1 MMKFQPVINLIG
13 LLLSVLSV
21 FMLVPAIVDFFLESN
36 DWPAFLASS
45 FITLFVGA
53 GLYLSSRGS
62 KSEHLELRQAFLLTN
77 SAWISIAIFGSLPFI
92 FSELNMSVIDAIFES
107 TSGITTT
114 GSTVINNLEDVSYGI
129 LLWRSLL
136 QWLGGIGIIVM
147 AIAILPMLSI
157 GGMQLFKTESYETPE
172 KVIPRAAIFA
182 SGISIIYASLTL
194 FLALMLWFAGM
205 PIFDSIAHSMTTLA
219 TGGYSTKSNS
229 LAAFDSVSIELIITM
244 GMIVGSLPFVHYL
257 SITKN
262 GWKNLIKDEQVKWF
276 LIIVIILVFL
286 VALNL
291 SLNGTDF
298 YKAIRLSLFNVVSII
313 TGTGYG
319 TADFSEWGGFAT
331 TLLLMLMFMGGCA
344 GSTTCGLRMA
354 RIQVLIANAKTQI
367 YKLLTPHAVVV
378 PYYNQK
384 PIPETV
390 AESVM
395 CFFFLY
401 ILVFIILSCLLGSL
415 GLDFI
420 TSISGAASAIG
431 NVGPGLGEIIGPNST
446 FFSIPDLGKILLCFG
461 MVLGRLEIF
470 AILVMFSP
478 SFWKS

>member
-1 MMKFQPVINLIG
+1 MKFEPVINLIG
-13 LLLSVLSV
+13 LLLCTLSA
-21 FMLVPAIVDFFLESN
+21 FMLIPAIVDFLLNSS

-53 GLYLSSRGS
+53 GLYLSSRGN

-77 SAWISIAIFGSLPFI
+77 FAWISISIFGSLPFL
-92 FSELNMSVIDAIFES
+92 FSELNMSLIDAIFES

-114 GSTVINNLEDVSYGI
+114 GATVILNLEQTSSGI
-129 LLWRSLL
+129 LLWRALL

-172 KVIPRAAIFA
+172 KVVPRAAIFA
-182 SGISIIYASLTL
+182 SGISIIYATLTL
-194 FLALMLWFAGM
+194 IWTLMLWSAGM
-205 PIFDSIAHSMTTLA
+205 PIFDAIAHSMTTLA

-229 LAAFDSVSIELIITM
+229 LAAFDSFYIELIITF

-276 LIIVIILVFL
+276 LILVMILVLL
-286 VALNL
+286 VSLNL
-291 SLNGTDF
+291 YFKGTNLLDS
-298 YKAIRLSLFNVVSII
+298 IRLALFNVVSIL

-319 TADFSEWGGFAT
+319 TADFSKWGGFVT
-331 TLLLMLMFMGGCA
+331 TLLLMLMFIGGCA

-354 RIQVLIANAKTQI
+354 RIQVLFANAKTQI
-367 YKLLTPHAVVV
+367 QKLLSPHAVVV
-378 PYYNQK
+378 PYYNKK

-395 CFFFLY
+395 GFFFLY
-401 ILVFIILSCLLGSL
+401 ILVFATIACLLGGL

-431 NVGPGLGEIIGPNST
+431 NVGPGLGEVIGPTGT
-446 FFSIPDLGKILLCFG
+446 FNSIPDLGKILLCVG
-461 MVLGRLEIF
+461 MILGRLEIF

-478 SFWKS
+478 SFWKN